1 MKELLILAVKFSAC
15 RTCCTQTSCLLTVGK
30 GNDGANLFSFSL
42 TQKVP
47 LQNPPIKWAE
57 GHKGVF
63 NIEVQA
69 VSSVHTQVRNV
80 RDCHWV
86 IHLSSLCTNSVYRV
100 S

>member
-1 MKELLILAVKFSAC
+1 MLIFFFS
-15 RTCCTQTSCLLTVGK
+15 S
-30 GNDGANLFSFSL
+30 SSL

-80 RDCHWV
+80 NVNNEGKGAAEEPLKDRPIKDQ
-86 IHLSSLCTNSVYRV
+86 
-100 S
+100 

>member
-1 MKELLILAVKFSAC
+1 MTFKLFCAACQQSEKEIALLIS
-15 RTCCTQTSCLLTVGK
+15 S
-30 GNDGANLFSFSL
+30 SSSL

-69 VSSVHTQVRNV
+69 VSSVHTQVRMPRPTLNQTLQAS
-80 RDCHWV
+80 DEE
-86 IHLSSLCTNSVYRV
+86 
-100 S
+100 

>member
-1 MKELLILAVKFSAC
+1 MLICFL
-15 RTCCTQTSCLLTVGK
+15 
-30 GNDGANLFSFSL
+30 L

-69 VSSVHTQVRNV
+69 VSSVHTQVRSIQVKFKSEQQANNEDGV
-80 RDCHWV
+80 QQR
-86 IHLSSLCTNSVYRV
+86 NF
-100 S
+100 

>member
-1 MKELLILAVKFSAC
+1 MPEKRNHI
-15 RTCCTQTSCLLTVGK
+15 
-30 GNDGANLFSFSL
+30 ANLSLPLSL

-69 VSSVHTQVRNV
+69 VSSVHTQVRDIKV
-80 RDCHWV
+80 CH
-86 IHLSSLCTNSVYRV
+86 RPG
-100 S
+100 